1 NCPWKSAAQY
11 IWLPLETELFTW
23 IFNTDTH
30 TFLVPGTQDSVAKT
44 ILLMCQSQSHGSG
57 GAVSAIGLRITNMTY
72 GWTTVASAP
81 ATGTTVIV
89 GLMKRDRAMI
99 VTVPF
104 SSHITSLLPLQNLA
118 MMTSLEFMWDLDTS
132 LDVLPWIRSEDVEK
146 VKLKRWKVFKDLM
159 SMINKSTF
167 QSLQKLVLVIV
178 HQRDGWRWFP
188 DEIMAASQTKPLK
201 FMLLDPP
208 DRIAKEFGGQ
218 LQKFELT
225 LPYDRAADL
234 ESKMVDKMDRTQ
246 VIMSHPGLAM
256 IRKFWRSIPKQ
267 LPIHEG
273 LGFSGELGCWIIH
286 GHCLSPGIRTC
297 TLS

>member
-1 NCPWKSAAQY
+1 M
-11 IWLPLETELFTW
+11 
-23 IFNTDTH
+23 
-30 TFLVPGTQDSVAKT
+30 AKT
-44 ILLMCQSQSHGSG
+44 IFLMCQFQSHGSG
-57 GAVSAIGLRITNMTY
+57 GAVSAIGIRITNMTY

-104 SSHITSLLPLQNLA
+104 SSHVLRILPLQNLA

-132 LDVLPWIRSEDVEK
+132 PDVIPWVRSEDVDK

-178 HQRDGWRWFP
+178 DNRDGRRWFP
-188 DEIMAASQTKPLK
+188 DEIMAASQTKPPQ
-201 FMLLDPP
+201 FILLDPP
-208 DRIAKEFGGQ
+208 DRIAREFGGQ

-234 ESKMVDKMDRTQ
+234 ESKLVDKMDKTQ
-246 VIMSHPGLAM
+246 VIMRHPGLAM

-267 LPIHEG
+267 LPIHEE
-273 LGFSGELGCWIIH
+273 LGFSGELGYWIIH
-286 GHCLSPGIRTC
+286 GHCLSPGIWTC
-297 TLS
+297 SLGTGRITPPNY